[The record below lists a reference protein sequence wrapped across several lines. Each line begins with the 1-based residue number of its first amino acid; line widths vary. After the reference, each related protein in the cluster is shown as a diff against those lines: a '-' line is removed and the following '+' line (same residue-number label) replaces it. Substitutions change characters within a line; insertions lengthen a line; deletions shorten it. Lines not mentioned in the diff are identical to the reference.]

1 MIMLTSTSGVTRMN
15 AYVYGQ
21 NNELL
26 TSVIG
31 YCVSN
36 RTFRRAVTSQ
46 KQPGYPLG
54 VGVEG
59 KAGPLPFTQ
68 TRYLHQNNRAVL

>member
-1 MIMLTSTSGVTRMN
+1 MF
-15 AYVYGQ
+15 YVQ
-21 NNELL
+21 NKELL
-26 TSVIG
+26 TSVMSH
-31 YCVSN
+31 CVSN
-36 RTFRRAVTSQ
+36 RTFRSPVTSQ